1 MLKVDPGEGSS
12 VRKECQ
18 TEMEGFL
25 GGAAC
30 VAGHMTMDRPSGAG
44 LVRRWPGSQELCLR
58 QTKVDEKGRALQ

>member
-25 GGAAC
+25 GEAAC
-30 VAGHMTMDRPSGAG
+30 VTGHMTMDRPSGAG
-44 LVRRWPGSQELCLR
+44 LVHRWPGSQGLCLR
-58 QTKVDEKGRALQ
+58 PTEVDEKGRALR